1 MQEKIETEETIGF
14 SVTFLSLVA
23 FQLGDEQVFCP
34 PGYAYG
40 TGYDS
45 RILFTISLRYGTI

>member
-1 MQEKIETEETIGF
+1 MLEEIETEETIGF
-14 SVTFLSLVA
+14 FATFLSLVA
-23 FQLGDEQVFCP
+23 FQLGDARVFCP